1 MLFEYFDV
9 YIRLSLS
16 FRRFRLLLEEEIK
29 GNADRIVINI
39 TEVIFYRE
47 ERKPTRCNNID
58 GLLSIVDV
66 DY

>member
-1 MLFEYFDV
+1 
-9 YIRLSLS
+9 
-16 FRRFRLLLEEEIK
+16 LLLEEEIK